1 MAKIKNIKKIVLAN
15 SGSGADAVVTYVNE
29 GPWSTASSVT
39 VVELAGEF
47 FAGEGASGN
56 NWSLDGTISNT
67 ATTVVVAG
75 LFGGPSPPPPPQQGA
90 PPTPYSG
97 WSRPVMPLTDG
108 RIMIGT
114 EVIKYGTCTF
124 SGNILPDTTH
134 FIFATLTS
142 CTRGDRGTTAAGHTA
157 GDDVKEILIGQVS
170 NIEYDTVEANFNV
183 WTSTT
188 QVYYEMQGNIPPD
201 INTSLAPGV
210 PEYVP
215 RATQHLVPVSD
226 TSVTLYQVTG
236 EQS

>member
-56 NWSLDGTISNT
+56 NWSLDGTIT
-67 ATTVVVAG
+67 DAATTVVVTG
-75 LFGGPSPPPPPQQGA
+75 TFGGNLPQQFEQTPYTGWSYPV
-90 PPTPYSG
+90 PPTG
-97 WSRPVMPLTDG
+97 GG

-114 EVIKYGTCTF
+114 EVIKYGACTF
-124 SGNILPDTTH
+124 SGNTSLDTDYTT
-134 FIFATLTS
+134 ATLTS
-142 CTRGDRGTTAAGHTA
+142 CTRGDRSTTAAGHTD
-157 GDDVKEILIGQVS
+157 GDTVKEILIGQVS

-188 QVYYEMQGNIPPD
+188 QVYYEMQGTTGTS
-201 INTSLAPGV
+201 INPSLEPGV

-226 TSVTLYQVTG
+226 TSVTLYEVTG

>member
-56 NWSLDGTISNT
+56 DWSLDGTISNT

-75 LFGGPSPPPPPQQGA
+75 IFGGSLPPQNENQGL
-90 PPTPYSG
+90 PYAG
-97 WSRPVMPLTDG
+97 WSYPVLPTGGG

-114 EVIKYGTCTF
+114 EVIKYDTCTF
-124 SGNILPDTTH
+124 SGNTAFDTDYTT
-134 FIFATLTS
+134 ATLTS
-142 CTRGDRGTTAAGHTA
+142 CTRGDRSTTAAGHTD
-157 GDDVKEILIGQVS
+157 GDTVKEILIGQVS

-188 QVYYEMQGNIPPD
+188 QVYYEMQGTTGPS
-201 INTSLAPGV
+201 INPALEPGV

-226 TSVTLYQVTG
+226 ASVTLYEVTG

>member
-29 GPWSTASSVT
+29 GPWSTAASVT

-56 NWSLDGTISNT
+56 NWSLDGTIT
-67 ATTVVVAG
+67 DAVTTVVVNG
-75 LFGGPSPPPPPQQGA
+75 TFGGNLPQQGEQ
-90 PPTPYSG
+90 TGYFG
-97 WSRPVMPLTDG
+97 WSWPVMPPTDG

-124 SGNILPDTTH
+124 SGNSAQDTDYT
-134 FIFATLTS
+134 IATLTS
-142 CTRGDRGTTAAGHTA
+142 CTRGDRGTTAAGHT
-157 GDDVKEILIGQVS
+157 DEDVVKEILIGQVS
-170 NIEYDTVEANFNV
+170 NMEYDTVEANFNV
-183 WTSTT
+183 WTGTT
-188 QVYYEMQGNIPPD
+188 QLYYEMAGTLGNIGAGLP
-201 INTSLAPGV
+201 PGV
-210 PEYVP
+210 PAYVP

-226 TSVTLYQVTG
+226 ASVTLYEVTG